1 MEPQMNKVCGIDVHK
16 RFLIATI
23 LSRNGTKEIRRFSA
37 TLEDLLTFRDW
48 LIENGCEQAA
58 IESTGIYWHPVHA
71 VLEGKIDLIVANA
84 YKIKHT
90 PGRKTDI
97 SDSEWIAELC
107 LNGMIEPSRIFP
119 KDDRELRR
127 LTGAREGYVK
137 QMTQEKNKIHHSLDS
152 ACIKLASVVSDIFG
166 KSGMYH
172 LNSILEG
179 KDIDEIVEGIPSSR
193 LKKKADQI
201 KEAIKSHLEISQI
214 ILIRGSLCLMRSIQ
228 ERINELDGEISARI
242 QRRKNDLA
250 IAMSIPG
257 MGFISATAILAEIGD
272 YTDFENSEK
281 LAAWCGLVPSLY
293 QSAEKVVLG
302 GITKQG
308 SKHIRRMLIQIAYA
322 ISRTKKSKLKRFFL
336 RIQAKKGSKVAAVA
350 LARKVLCILHHLLI
364 NQEMYQED
372 EDKKNTRRKTIISAA
387 YRIFCNLII
396 RRTIGPVSYI
406 VVGKGRTQ
414 GHDTYRYPGRLSCR
428 SR

>member
-166 KSGMYH
+166 KSGMYL

-336 RIQAKKGSKVAAVA
+336 RTQAKKGSKVAAVA

-372 EDKKNTRRKTIISAA
+372 EDKKNTRRKTIISPSS
-387 YRIFCNLII
+387 IEMPIQEMIDC
-396 RRTIGPVSYI
+396 I
-406 VVGKGRTQ
+406 VRAGYVVTKSDSRGRS
-414 GHDTYRYPGRLSCR
+414 G
-428 SR
+428 

>member
-23 LSRNGTKEIRRFSA
+23 LSRDGTKDIQRFSA

-127 LTGAREGYVK
+127 LTRAREGYVK

-166 KSGMYH
+166 KSGMYL
-172 LNSILEG
+172 LNGILEG
-179 KDIDEIVEGIPSSR
+179 KDIDEIVEGIPSNR

-228 ERINELDGEISARI
+228 ERIDELDGEISARI

-308 SKHIRRMLIQIAYA
+308 SKHIRRMLIQVAYA
-322 ISRTKKSKLKRFFL
+322 ISRTKNSKLKRFFL

-350 LARKVLCILHHLLI
+350 LARKVLCILHHLLM

-372 EDKKNTRRKTIISAA
+372 EDKKKTSRKAIVSPSSIEMPIQEMIDCIVRAGYVVTKSDGRR
-387 YRIFCNLII
+387 
-396 RRTIGPVSYI
+396 
-406 VVGKGRTQ
+406 
-414 GHDTYRYPGRLSCR
+414 R
-428 SR
+428 SG